1 MFHGR
6 PIMQGETDEA
16 QLTQIWKLCGTP
28 TGNELPNWSLVVGAD
43 HHHQERKLG
52 LHFKQYVALP
62 LAFSSY
68 LCSRCGASLLT
79 NATLWFLSTTATE
92 ANLLTS

>member
-62 LAFSSY
+62 LPFPRIFALDAERLY
-68 LCSRCGASLLT
+68 
-79 NATLWFLSTTATE
+79 
-92 ANLLTS
+92 